1 MAIITG
7 KTSAEE
13 VKGIVQTDSKIVAA
27 VAYWNGPAAK
37 WFADSVP
44 EHARH
49 KVRIALDVK
58 GGGTSADALKTL
70 MKTFPDGVRVHRD
83 LHTKIYATKKKALL
97 GSQNASSYG
106 LQFEEKHY
114 DRVEAGV
121 LLEGNEATVAY
132 NFAKRVYEDSDPATE
147 EHVAICKARF
157 GRHPAAAAMSGK
169 MDILTALFE
178 QPEIFGDMP
187 VILSMRRRGDEDDT
201 EAQKKAMDEVRAAGL
216 AKGEP
221 RDYESPEEYHDAWDV
236 FEISRHQFPDRNTYH
251 DRPVLSLH
259 VDISR
264 PQRGVGGTLCLGI
277 IQPLI
282 PSKLAKLSD
291 EETEEIEVL
300 HAKHIRDR
308 AAWPLL
314 DEPLAGKPDHSYPC
328 YDMLLPKTLKRLND
342 GEERASRIVRY
353 VKEHCDDHKRVWTM
367 PELLEAIG

>member
-1 MAIITG
+1 MSIITG
-7 KTSAEE
+7 KTSAEK
-13 VKGIVQTDSKIVAA
+13 VKDIVSTDSKIVAA
-27 VAYWNGPAAK
+27 VAYWNGPAAE
-37 WFADSVP
+37 WFAASVP
-44 EHARH
+44 KHARH

-58 GGGTSADALKTL
+58 GGGTSADALETL

-83 LHTKIYATKKKALL
+83 LHTKIYATKKMALL

-106 LQFEEKHY
+106 LQFEKKHY

-121 LLEGNEATVAY
+121 LLEGDDATDAY
-132 NFAKRVYEDSDPATE
+132 VFAKTVYKNSDPATE

-157 GRHPAAAAMSGK
+157 GRRPAAAAMSGK

-187 VILSMRRRGDEDDT
+187 VILSMRRRGAEDDT

-221 RDYESPEEYHDAWDV
+221 QDYETTEEYYGAWEV
-236 FEISRHQFPDRNTYH
+236 FEISRHQFPDRDTYH
-251 DRPVLSLH
+251 ERPVLNLH
-259 VDISR
+259 VDER
-264 PQRGVGGTLCLGI
+264 NGYGRVGGRLCLGI

-282 PSKLAKLSD
+282 PPRLAKLSD

-314 DEPLAGKPDHSYPC
+314 DEPLVGKPDDSYLC

-353 VKEHCDDHKRVWTM
+353 VDKHLNDNKRVLTM
-367 PELLEAIG
+367 SELLRAIG

>member
-132 NFAKRVYEDSDPATE
+132 NLAKRVYEDSDPATE

-187 VILSMRRRGDEDDT
+187 VILSMRRRGDAVT
-201 EAQKKAMDEVRAAGL
+201 R
-216 AKGEP
+216 
-221 RDYESPEEYHDAWDV
+221 
-236 FEISRHQFPDRNTYH
+236 
-251 DRPVLSLH
+251 
-259 VDISR
+259 
-264 PQRGVGGTLCLGI
+264 
-277 IQPLI
+277 
-282 PSKLAKLSD
+282 
-291 EETEEIEVL
+291 
-300 HAKHIRDR
+300 
-308 AAWPLL
+308 
-314 DEPLAGKPDHSYPC
+314 
-328 YDMLLPKTLKRLND
+328 
-342 GEERASRIVRY
+342 
-353 VKEHCDDHKRVWTM
+353 
-367 PELLEAIG
+367 